1 MRGRKEEGTSK
12 MGVGEREAQK
22 PQHGHSQ
29 HSPQTSEKYT
39 QILRYFMLVALLS
52 QQGKRISVSMWMPQT
67 TRESRKPQ
75 RGMQQCTP
83 GTQRLLENRGGGLR
97 CQAQAMYLG
106 LDPSFKISW
115 DKGNCKLS

>member
-83 GTQRLLENRGGGLR
+83 GTQRLLENREGELEMPGTSHVSGVGPKFQDLMG
-97 CQAQAMYLG
+97 QG
-106 LDPSFKISW
+106 
-115 DKGNCKLS
+115 